1 MAGTDDW
8 SPMSETLDR
17 QPGTEL
23 STLPGAL
30 VLRRT
35 RSLLYCAL
43 GTGLVYGF
51 LSTASRSFC
60 PGGITDDGGFIDND
74 GRPTEVAQYCV
85 DVTMRPSSIVY
96 VAIAVIVLVA
106 ITRVL
111 KSSASEAAALRTLD
125 RAAIL
130 LVAVTAVWLV
140 ITHVSFWMIPV
151 DRWNGG
157 EYFPLPFTFGTVDV
171 DIAPLQQG

>member
-1 MAGTDDW
+1 
-8 SPMSETLDR
+8 MSETLDR
-17 QPGTEL
+17 QPGAEL
-23 STLPGAL
+23 STLPGASI
-30 VLRRT
+30 LRRT

-43 GTGLVYGF
+43 GTGLVYGM
-51 LSTASRSFC
+51 LSVASK
-60 PGGITDDGGFIDND
+60 GGCSGRVTGDGGFIDAE
-74 GRPTEVAQYCV
+74 GRPTEAAQYCV

-140 ITHVSFWMIPV
+140 FTHVSFWMIPL
-151 DRWNGG
+151 DQWDGG
-157 EYFPLPFTFGTVDV
+157 AYFPLPFTFGTVDV
-171 DIAPLQQG
+171 EISPIQPG